1 MRTDELLGEYEMFM
15 EKWHIFYKKC
25 IKNPVLGMAPK
36 ERLEEFRQAL
46 GSVGIFIEET
56 GVELNKLHEKLS
68 HIYTEEQQDDIV
80 GQWRMEAEM
89 ERGIVECETMFEPD
103 AHTYMPGDEMY

>member
-56 GVELNKLHEKLS
+56 GVELNKLHE
-68 HIYTEEQQDDIV
+68 
-80 GQWRMEAEM
+80 RMEAEM